1 MDVFGHSQQSV
12 RNGTGPVSSAGK
24 EPLFFFWSLKQ
35 LHTESIT
42 SARRGKRVMM
52 S

>member
-12 RNGTGPVSSAGK
+12 RNGTGPLSSAGK
-24 EPLFFFWSLKQ
+24 EPLFFWSLEQ